1 MFSSIKTSKANKDV
15 VSRLTNKLSLGAEN
29 TIARLA
35 LAYSLSKDRRLDP
48 KNIADA
54 QGKEYSTKVLFGDQL
69 DYYIA
74 MVCVHYNIYSHD
86 KDLAK
91 YVKMHVDDGLEL
103 INAEVERQKNITGY
117 EFLINAVEK
126 GLKHLV

>member
-1 MFSSIKTSKANKDV
+1 MFTSIKTSKANKEI
-15 VSRLTNKLSLGAEN
+15 VSRLTNQLNLGAEN
-29 TIARLA
+29 MIARLA
-35 LAYSLSKDRRLDP
+35 LAYSLSKDRRMDL

-54 QGKEYSTKVLFGDQL
+54 QGKEYSTKVLFGEQA

-74 MVCVHYNIYSHD
+74 MVCVHYTIYDHD

-91 YVKMHVDDGLEL
+91 YVKMHIDDGLQL
-103 INAEVERQKNITGY
+103 INEEVEKQRNITGY

>member
-1 MFSSIKTSKANKDV
+1 MFSSIKTSKANKDI
-15 VSRLTNKLSLGAEN
+15 VSRLTNKLNLGTEN
-29 TIARLA
+29 VIARLA
-35 LAYSLSKDRRLDP
+35 LTYSLSKDQCMDL

-54 QGKEYSTKVLFGDQL
+54 QGKEYSTKVLFGEQV

-126 GLKHLV
+126 GLKHFV